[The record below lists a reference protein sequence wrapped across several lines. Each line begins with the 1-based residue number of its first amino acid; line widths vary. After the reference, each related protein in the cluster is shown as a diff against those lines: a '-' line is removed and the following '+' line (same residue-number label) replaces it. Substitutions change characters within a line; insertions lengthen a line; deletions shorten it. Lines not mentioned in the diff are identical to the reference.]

1 MQEAATRKRTIG
13 TVWCL
18 LVWLGLGCQG
28 QVWFSR
34 DWAEEAAPAAKEG
47 RAMWID
53 RSGGHIAHVAAGGPW
68 RTVFT
73 VINTSETAEAVYDFW
88 FRTSRGERMTLTL
101 GDGTKQQTGHTF
113 ELRLPPSGS
122 LRLETVSSNPDVQVG
137 WANFFP
143 KTGSSGDGIV
153 FATFRAKIPGRPDYE
168 ALVPLDF
175 IVPGA
180 GLVPFDNREKFGTAI
195 AVVNPF
201 SIYPL
206 ELEVEIRDRE
216 GRILAT
222 YRERLAELNHMA
234 FQTAER
240 WPATAGR
247 EGLIVL
253 KRVSEYGGFAALGLL
268 FNPSGSVTTVPV
280 TTSVAW

>member
-1 MQEAATRKRTIG
+1 MQRAAVMKRTIAKA
-13 TVWCL
+13 WCL
-18 LVWLGLGCQG
+18 LVGLGLACPG

-34 DWAEEAAPAAKEG
+34 DWEEAGAAGKEG
-47 RAMWID
+47 RAMYID
-53 RSGGHIAHVAAGGPW
+53 RRGGHIAHVAIGGPW
-68 RTVFT
+68 RTIFT

-88 FRTSRGERMTLTL
+88 FRTSKGEPMTVTL
-101 GDGTKQQTGHTF
+101 GDGVRQQSGHTF

-122 LRLETVSSNPDVQVG
+122 LRLETITSSRDVLVG

-143 KTGSSGDGIV
+143 KSGMEGDGIL
-153 FATFRAKIPGRPDYE
+153 FATFRAKIPDKPDYE

-175 IVPGA
+175 VIAGT
-180 GLVPFDNREKFGTAI
+180 GLVPFDNRNDFGTAV

-201 SIYPL
+201 PSFPL

-216 GRILAT
+216 GRLLTT
-222 YRERLAELNHMA
+222 YKERLPELNHMA

-240 WPATAGR
+240 WPATRGR

-280 TTSVAW
+280 THPVTW

>member
-1 MQEAATRKRTIG
+1 MNRTIAKA
-13 TVWCL
+13 WCL
-18 LVWLGLGCQG
+18 FVGLGLACPG

-34 DWAEEAAPAAKEG
+34 DWEEARATGKEG
-47 RAMWID
+47 RAMLID
-53 RSGGHIAHVAAGGPW
+53 RRGGHIAHVAMGGPW
-68 RTVFT
+68 RTIFT

-101 GDGTKQQTGHTF
+101 DDGAKRQTGHTF

-122 LRLETVSSNPDVQVG
+122 LRLETVSSSPDVQVG
-137 WANFFP
+137 WASFYP
-143 KTGSSGDGIV
+143 KTGLEGDGVV
-153 FATFRAKIPGRPDYE
+153 FATFRAKIPDKPDYE

-175 IVPGA
+175 SPGD
-180 GLVPFDNREKFGTAI
+180 GLVPFDNRNGFGTAI

-201 SIYPL
+201 PSYPL

-216 GRILAT
+216 GRLLET
-222 YRERLAELNHMA
+222 YRERLPELNHMA

-240 WPATAGR
+240 WPAAAGR

-268 FNPSGSVTTVPV
+268 FNPTGSVTTVPV
-280 TTSVAW
+280 TSSVSW

>member
-1 MQEAATRKRTIG
+1 MQGTAVLKRT
-13 TVWCL
+13 VWKAWFVL
-18 LVWLGLGCQG
+18 AGLGLACPG

-34 DWAEEAAPAAKEG
+34 DWEEAPAAGREG
-47 RAMWID
+47 RAMLID
-53 RSGGHIAHVAAGGPW
+53 RRGGHIAHIAAGGPW
-68 RTVFT
+68 KTVFT

-88 FRTSRGERMTLTL
+88 FRTSRGEQMTLTL
-101 GDGTKQQTGHTF
+101 DDGAKRQTGHTF

-122 LRLETVSSNPDVQVG
+122 LRLETVSSSPDVQMG
-137 WANFFP
+137 WASFYP
-143 KTGSSGDGIV
+143 KTGREGDGIV
-153 FATFRAKIPGRPDYE
+153 FATFRAKIPDRPDYE

-175 IVPGA
+175 VIAGS
-180 GLVPFDNREKFGTAI
+180 GLVPFDNRDRFGTAV

-201 SIYPL
+201 PSYPL

-216 GRILAT
+216 GRTLAT

-280 TTSVAW
+280 TTPVTW